1 VQGTIL
7 VSDAVEA
14 RFGEALRRAAPGCRL
29 AVLRGDALQGDPAEI
44 EAAFFS
50 EDVFA
55 AGARPFARTLHQAP
69 RLRWLHVFPAGV
81 DHPWFQALL
90 ARGVRVTT
98 SSGAAAVPIAHTV
111 LLYLLALSRD
121 LPGWLRDQAA
131 RRWHERGVEDL
142 EGQRLA
148 VAGLGPIGL
157 EVARLGAAFGMRVVG
172 FRRTPRGDEPCETH
186 PLGALD
192 AWLPRLD
199 WLVLALPLAE
209 GTRHLLD
216 ARRLAL
222 LPPTARVVNV
232 GRGALIDEA
241 ALASAL
247 AAGRLAGAGL
257 DVFEVEPLPPES
269 PLWSLPQV
277 IVTPH
282 RAGTNPANARR
293 AAEIFV
299 ENLGR
304 FVRGEA
310 LRNEVA
316 AGAG

>member
-1 VQGTIL
+1 MTGAIL
-7 VSDAVEA
+7 VSAWVES
-14 RFGEALRRAAPGCRL
+14 RFGDALRGAAPGARI
-29 AVLRGDALQGDPAEI
+29 AVLRDGELDGDAAEI
-44 EAAFFS
+44 EVAFFS
-50 EDVFA
+50 HDLFPGGTRGLAKV
-55 AGARPFARTLHQAP
+55 LHQAP
-69 RLRWLHVFPAGV
+69 RLRWLHIFAAGV
-81 DHPWFQALL
+81 DHPWFQGFL

-111 LLYLLALSRD
+111 MLYLLALSRD

-131 RRWHERGVEDL
+131 RRWHERDVESL
-142 EGQRLA
+142 EGRLLA

-157 EVARLGAAFGMRVVG
+157 EVARLALGFGMRVVG

-192 AWLPRLD
+192 AWLPRVD
-199 WLVLALPLAE
+199 WLVLALPLADE
-209 GTRHLLD
+209 TRHLLD

-222 LPPTARVVNV
+222 LPATARVVNV
-232 GRGALIDEA
+232 GRGALVDEA
-241 ALASAL
+241 ALVRAL
-247 AAGRLAGAGL
+247 AEGRLAGAGL

-269 PLWSLPQV
+269 PLWSMSQV

-282 RAGTNPANARR
+282 RAGTNPDNGLR

-299 ENLGR
+299 ANLGCYA
-304 FVRGEA
+304 RGEA

-316 AGAG
+316 GPT